1 MTEQNYIEPKIKLNI
16 KGVNVTVSFAK
27 ENNVDIKSTLF
38 SMQVFCMYI
47 SSSVVQFLISFSYKI
62 RTIIFE
68 PENWNNYNTIQN
80 TILRFFNVSRE
91 TFYCEMYFPIFFI
104 LCFLN
109 WFYMLHMLLYTQKR
123 NCYIFITYLILF
135 LF

>member
-1 MTEQNYIEPKIKLNI
+1 MVSTCFPSDARQEDRLILVVLFPTPPFWFATAIILPIYLISFPKQNSTKQ
-16 KGVNVTVSFAK
+16 
-27 ENNVDIKSTLF
+27 STLF

-68 PENWNNYNTIQN
+68 SENWNNYNTIQN

-91 TFYCEMYFPIFFI
+91 TIYCEMYFPIFFI

-109 WFYMLHMLLYTQKR
+109 
-123 NCYIFITYLILF
+123 
-135 LF
+135 